1 MSLGERNDV
10 LIAVYK
16 GGELLDLYGI
26 IAPTRNKSFNHA
38 RIYPRV
44 FPYDLPA
51 LGAELIALIPIA
63 CAGKI
68 VVF

>member
-26 IAPTRNKSFNHA
+26 IAPTRNKSPNHA

-51 LGAELIALIPIA
+51 LGAFPSEEAY
-63 CAGKI
+63 
-68 VVF
+68 VSR